1 MSIPATTFNGFQTF
15 TLLFLLSQAL
25 SLPLFC
31 AVCDAAAFRVSFCD
45 IDSRKEIERERKE
58 GEGEKQEKRL
68 LLVSGRVRGSR
79 AVMRREAP
87 VSWSSQY
94 SEERGV
100 YLCLVSLLIVVW

>member
-1 MSIPATTFNGFQTF
+1 MF
-15 TLLFLLSQAL
+15 
-25 SLPLFC
+25 
-31 AVCDAAAFRVSFCD
+31 DAAAFRVLFCD

-58 GEGEKQEKRL
+58 SEREKQEKGEENKL
-68 LLVSGRVRGSR
+68 LLVSERVRGSR

-100 YLCLVSLLIVVW
+100 YLCLVSLLIVVC